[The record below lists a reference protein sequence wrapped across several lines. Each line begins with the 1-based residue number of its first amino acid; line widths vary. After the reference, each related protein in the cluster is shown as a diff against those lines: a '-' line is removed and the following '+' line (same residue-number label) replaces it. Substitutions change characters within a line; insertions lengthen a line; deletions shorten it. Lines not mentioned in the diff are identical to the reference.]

1 MMNRIRRALIAAT
14 IVALL
19 PTFRPAQGKIG
30 GNAIPVADAGLT
42 RYTAADPVQLDGTT
56 SYDPDE
62 SGPLT
67 WAWRQVSGPTV
78 VIHDANTPTPR
89 VSGPLRLKYWDPI
102 DTFIQT
108 DETQVCEF
116 ELVVSDGVATSRAD
130 RVQVVIVPDFG
141 ENGLK
146 LANPSFDPD
155 KPTLIRFSGGD
166 CTFGYPPDGGT
177 SAPLLTKYNVI
188 TFPNG
193 YRPDRGSFR
202 TYQQV
207 GDMVIVYLSAVAPAY
222 EKPIQTTGFSTGGQ
236 PAVDVALR
244 LNLTYKDARYAVN
257 RVTLFDAASYCRD
270 YSESIAA
277 FIAGSVD
284 GESCWLENLVSTDG
298 GRPAFHPGVLT
309 VEFELENHWF
319 AHRWH
324 ERCDTTPDSPMND
337 FNGGVVAGAFVGVAG
352 PARNL
357 QLAFTPETFVYWFRW
372 CGNDFT
378 GHMEMKDESL
388 YPGRLP
394 EPVTLLGPEHG
405 ATVDAAGAVLS
416 CAPSE
421 NAVGYQLLFGADPS
435 HMVYLYSDTPAPP
448 DEPVTVFP
456 FEQTWW
462 TIRARDRFGTTI
474 HADPRSF
481 RAVLVKPQPIE
492 NPATGRRY
500 PSIQAAVNDALD
512 GDVVLVTPGLPYLE
526 TIDFK
531 GKTVT
536 LQSTDPSTPA
546 LTNTIIIGGKTIQSG
561 SSP

>member
-1 MMNRIRRALIAAT
+1 MRRVLIAAT
-14 IVALL
+14 IVTLL
-19 PTFRPAQGKIG
+19 PTFRPAQGKVA
-30 GNAIPVADAGLT
+30 GNMIPVADAGLT
-42 RYTAADPVQLDGTT
+42 RYAATDPVQLDGTA

-67 WAWRQVSGPTV
+67 WAWRQISGPPV
-78 VIHDANTPTPR
+78 VLHDANTPTPR
-89 VSGPLRLKYWDPI
+89 VSGPHRVKYGAMV

-108 DETQVCEF
+108 DQIQACEF
-116 ELVVSDGVATSRAD
+116 ELVVSDGIAQSRPD

-141 ENGLK
+141 EGMLE
-146 LANPSFDPD
+146 LANAFFDPGQA
-155 KPTLIRFSGGD
+155 TMIWFSGGD
-166 CTFGYPPDGGT
+166 CTFGYPSDG
-177 SAPLLTKYNVI
+177 SVHKAIKAKYNVI

-193 YRPDRGSFR
+193 YRPDPGSFR
-202 TYQQV
+202 TYQQI
-207 GDMVIVYLSAVAPAY
+207 GDIIIVYLSAVAPAY
-222 EKPIQTTGFSTGGQ
+222 EKAIQSTGFSTGGQ
-236 PAVDVALR
+236 PAVDVGLR

-270 YSESIAA
+270 YTESIAA
-277 FIAGSVD
+277 FIASSVD
-284 GESCWLENLVSTDG
+284 GEPCWLENLVSTDG
-298 GRPAFHPGVLT
+298 GRPAFHPGVLN
-309 VEFELENHWF
+309 VEFELENHLF

-324 ERCDTTPDSPMND
+324 ERCDTAPDSPMNE
-337 FNGGVVAGAFVGVAG
+337 FNGGVVAGTYVGVDG
-352 PARNL
+352 PAKNL

-394 EPVTLLGPEHG
+394 EPVTLFGPEDG

-435 HMVYLYSDTPAPP
+435 HMVYLYSDTPVPP
-448 DEPVTVFP
+448 NEVVTAFP
-456 FEQTWW
+456 CERTWW
-462 TIRARDRFGTTI
+462 TIRARDKFGTTI

-481 RAVLVKPQPIE
+481 RAVVVRPQPIE

-512 GDVVLVTPGLPYLE
+512 GDVVLVTPGMPYLE

-531 GKTVT
+531 GKRVT
-536 LQSTDPSTPA
+536 LRSTDPNTPA
-546 LTNTIIIGGKTIQSG
+546 LTNTAIIGSG
-561 SSP
+561 TTQDGNTP